1 MLYTVKEVS
10 TLSGVTVKALHH
22 YHRIGLLMPAEISDA
37 GYRLYGKRELERLQ
51 EILFY
56 RELDIPLDKIKELL
70 EGSQNRRTILSEQ
83 EELLAARLNRLGAV
97 LGTLRKSMN
106 ELEGGQPMRPE
117 EMFKGFDSDEAWKE
131 ALKEQNDYLKD
142 TYDVDL
148 LQGGQVQVNAADLNE
163 QAAEASAFMTAM
175 AESLTSG
182 IKHDD
187 ERVQRLIGKHLAFLN
202 AHGHSVTPADF
213 AAQTKFFLQD
223 DFHLRMLEE
232 QQTGLAYYLHA
243 AGEQYAALA

>member
-83 EELLAARLNRLGAV
+83 EELLAARLDRLGAV

-182 IKHDD
+182 IKDDD

>member
-22 YHRIGLLMPAEISDA
+22 YHKIGLLIPAEISAA

-56 RELDIPLDKIKELL
+56 RELDIPLDTIKELL
-70 EGSQNRRTILSEQ
+70 DGSQNRRTILSEQ
-83 EELLAARLNRLGAV
+83 EELLAARLNRLDTV
-97 LGTLRKSMN
+97 LDTLRKSMK
-106 ELEGGQPMRPE
+106 ELEGGQPMKPE

-142 TYDVDL
+142 AYDVDL
-148 LQGGQVQVNAADLNE
+148 LQDGQIHAADLNE
-163 QAAEASAFMTAM
+163 QAAEASAFMAAM

-182 IKHDD
+182 VKHND

-202 AHGHSVTPADF
+202 AHGHSITPADF

-232 QQTGLAYYLHA
+232 QQIGLAYYLHA

>member
-22 YHRIGLLMPAEISDA
+22 YHKIGLLMPAEISDA

-70 EGSQNRRTILSEQ
+70 NGSQNRRTILSEQ
-83 EELLAARLNRLGAV
+83 EELLADRLNRLDTV
-97 LGTLRKSMN
+97 LDTLRKSMK
-106 ELEGGQPMRPE
+106 ELEGGQPMKPE

-142 TYDVDL
+142 AYDVDL
-148 LQGGQVQVNAADLNE
+148 LQDGQIHAVDLNE
-163 QAAEASAFMTAM
+163 QAAEASAFMAAM

-182 IKHDD
+182 VKHND
-187 ERVQRLIGKHLAFLN
+187 ERVQRLIGKHVAFLN
-202 AHGHSVTPADF
+202 AHGHSITPADF

-232 QQTGLAYYLHA
+232 QQIGLAYYLHA